1 MRNLLWSL
9 AMIVICTSTAAAGGL
24 GNLPPVTPDGNA
36 ERSSIPAVYF
46 WDLSALY
53 PDEASWMTGVAAAR
67 AELASLAALHPRLAD
82 PATLAAYLGRYYDL
96 ELAGNRLNLYANLSQ
111 NTDTTDQAAIARQQQ
126 GLTLTADIMNEGSVL
141 RGAVL
146 ALSADEMAA
155 AYAAV
160 PELERFR
167 PAIDSLRRRAD
178 RVLDAEAERVLA
190 LAGDN
195 LWAAIDLNEL
205 PSPVERAYQSVLSE
219 LPLPSIVDGQGN
231 TVGLTLANY
240 GLFRASADRRVRRDA
255 VQGLLGSLKGF
266 ENTFAATLAGQAQLD
281 VLFARARRYDTAL
294 EAYLDKDEVPTSVY
308 HNLIATVRAHA
319 PALHR
324 YVELRKRALGLDE
337 VHLYDLYI
345 PMVEGVERRFTY
357 PEGARAI
364 LESMAPLGPDYVA
377 MARQIIDPANGAIDV
392 YPSKRKDSGAF
403 SSSVYGV
410 HPYIKMN
417 YMDRYDDVSTLT
429 HELGHALHSQLSAAN
444 QPYLTS
450 RYTMLL
456 AEIAST
462 CNEMLLSRYM
472 LDHAASDA
480 ERAWLLSELAEAVRT
495 TIYRQTMFA
504 EFELKV
510 HELAEAG
517 EPITAS
523 RLNEI
528 YAGIIRDYYGP
539 GFTLDPN
546 DGVEWAYIPHFY
558 YKYYVYSYATG
569 LASGISI
576 AERIAAGEPGARDAY
591 LGMLKAGNSRPPVEL
606 LQGAGVDLT
615 TPQPIAAALEFFER
629 TVAELEKL
637 VAANE

>member
-1 MRNLLWSL
+1 
-9 AMIVICTSTAAAGGL
+9 MILTCTATAAAGEL
-24 GNLPPVTPDGNA
+24 GSLPPVTPDGNA
-36 ERSSIPAVYF
+36 ERASIPAVYR

-53 PDEASWMTGVAAAR
+53 PDEASWATGFADAR
-67 AELASLAALHPRLAD
+67 AELASLATLHPRLDD
-82 PATLAAYLGRYYDL
+82 PAALAAYLGRYYDL
-96 ELAGNRLNLYANLSQ
+96 ELAGNRVNLYANLSQ

-126 GLTLTADIMNEGSVL
+126 GLTLTAEIMNEGTVL
-141 RGAVL
+141 RSSVL

-155 AYAAV
+155 AYAAA
-160 PELERFR
+160 PQLERFR

-178 RVLDAEAERVLA
+178 RVLDPEAERVLA

-205 PSPVERAYQSVLSE
+205 PSPIERAYQSVLSE
-219 LPLPSIVDGQGN
+219 LPLPEIADENGSA
-231 TVGLTLANY
+231 VGLTLANY
-240 GLFRASADRRVRRDA
+240 GRFRASPDRRVRRDA
-255 VQGLLGSLKGF
+255 VLGLLGSLKGF
-266 ENTFAATLAGQAQLD
+266 ENTFAATLAGQAELD

-294 EAYLDKDEVPTSVY
+294 EAYLDKDEVPAAVY

-337 VHLYDLYI
+337 VRLYDLYI
-345 PMVEGVERRFTY
+345 PMVEGVERQFTY
-357 PEGARAI
+357 PEGAQVI
-364 LESMAPLGPDYVA
+364 LESMAPLGQDYVK
-377 MARQIIDPANGAIDV
+377 MAGQMIDPANGGIDV
-392 YPSKRKDSGAF
+392 YPSKRKESGAF

-410 HPYIKMN
+410 HPFIKMN

-429 HELGHALHSQLSAAN
+429 HELGHAIHSQLSAAN

-480 ERAWLLSELAEAVRT
+480 ERAWLLSELAESVRT

-504 EFELKV
+504 EFELKL
-510 HELAEAG
+510 HELVEAD

-528 YAGIIRDYYGP
+528 YAGLIRDYYGP
-539 GFTLDPN
+539 GFTMGPN
-546 DGVEWAYIPHFY
+546 DGTEWAYIPHFY

-591 LGMLKAGNSRPPVEL
+591 LEMLEAGNSKPPVVL

-637 VAANE
+637 IVKE